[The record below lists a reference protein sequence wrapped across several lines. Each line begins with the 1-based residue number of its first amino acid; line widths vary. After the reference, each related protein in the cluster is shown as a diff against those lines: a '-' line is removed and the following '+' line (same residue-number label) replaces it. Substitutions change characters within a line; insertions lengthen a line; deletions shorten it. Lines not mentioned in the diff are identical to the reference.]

1 MPLLLY
7 KKLAVSH
14 KSHTFATNTSQT
26 LNPSAYRQTLLR
38 INKTYKVMEEL
49 NMRTDDELVALF
61 MSGCNEAFD
70 ELLLRYQD
78 RLYSYISYIVRNDD
92 MADDLFQETFMK
104 AIVTIR
110 QGRYVESGR
119 FSAWLTRIA
128 HNLVIDKYRQ
138 DRNSNVISNDAS
150 DADLFNDVSLSDIT
164 VEMKMITEQSL
175 TDVGRLLK
183 ELPDNQ
189 KEVLYMRFYQD
200 LSFKEI
206 ADATGVS
213 INTALGRMR
222 YGLINLRKM
231 VSERGIVLE
240 VY

>member
-1 MPLLLY
+1 MD
-7 KKLAVSH
+7 KLCKLSDERLVKNYANGDSDA
-14 KSHTFATNTSQT
+14 FD
-26 LNPSAYRQTLLR
+26 TLL
-38 INKTYKVMEEL
+38 
-49 NMRTDDELVALF
+49 A
-61 MSGCNEAFD
+61 
-70 ELLLRYQD
+70 RYQQKI
-78 RLYSYISYIVRNDD
+78 YSYILFLVHDD
-92 MADDLFQETFMK
+92 EVADDLFQETFMK

>member
-1 MPLLLY
+1 MD
-7 KKLAVSH
+7 KLCKLSDEQLVKNYANGDSDA
-14 KSHTFATNTSQT
+14 FD
-26 LNPSAYRQTLLR
+26 TLL
-38 INKTYKVMEEL
+38 
-49 NMRTDDELVALF
+49 A
-61 MSGCNEAFD
+61 
-70 ELLLRYQD
+70 RYQQKI
-78 RLYSYISYIVRNDD
+78 YSYILFLVHDD
-92 MADDLFQETFMK
+92 EVADDLFQETFMK

-222 YGLINLRKM
+222 YGLINLRRM
-231 VSERGIVLE
+231 VSERGIVRE

>member
-1 MPLLLY
+1 MD
-7 KKLAVSH
+7 KLCKLSDEQLVKNYANGDSDA
-14 KSHTFATNTSQT
+14 FD
-26 LNPSAYRQTLLR
+26 TLL
-38 INKTYKVMEEL
+38 
-49 NMRTDDELVALF
+49 A
-61 MSGCNEAFD
+61 
-70 ELLLRYQD
+70 RYQQKI
-78 RLYSYISYIVRNDD
+78 YSYILFLVHDD
-92 MADDLFQETFMK
+92 EVADDLFQETFMK

-189 KEVLYMRFYQD
+189 KEVLYLRFYQD

>member
-1 MPLLLY
+1 MD
-7 KKLAVSH
+7 KLCKLSDEQLVKNYANGDSDA
-14 KSHTFATNTSQT
+14 FD
-26 LNPSAYRQTLLR
+26 TLL
-38 INKTYKVMEEL
+38 
-49 NMRTDDELVALF
+49 A
-61 MSGCNEAFD
+61 
-70 ELLLRYQD
+70 RYQQKI
-78 RLYSYISYIVRNDD
+78 YSYILFLVHDD
-92 MADDLFQETFMK
+92 EVADDLFQETFMK

-128 HNLVIDKYRQ
+128 HNHVIDKYRQ

-150 DADLFNDVSLSDIT
+150 DADLFNDASLSDIT

>member
-1 MPLLLY
+1 MD
-7 KKLAVSH
+7 KLCKLSDEQLVKNYANGDSDA
-14 KSHTFATNTSQT
+14 FD
-26 LNPSAYRQTLLR
+26 TLL
-38 INKTYKVMEEL
+38 
-49 NMRTDDELVALF
+49 A
-61 MSGCNEAFD
+61 
-70 ELLLRYQD
+70 RYQQKI
-78 RLYSYISYIVRNDD
+78 YSYILFLVHDD
-92 MADDLFQETFMK
+92 EVADDLFQETFMK

-175 TDVGRLLK
+175 TDVGLLLK

>member
-1 MPLLLY
+1 MD
-7 KKLAVSH
+7 KLCKLSDEQLVKNYANGDSDA
-14 KSHTFATNTSQT
+14 FD
-26 LNPSAYRQTLLR
+26 TLL
-38 INKTYKVMEEL
+38 
-49 NMRTDDELVALF
+49 A
-61 MSGCNEAFD
+61 
-70 ELLLRYQD
+70 RYQQKI
-78 RLYSYISYIVRNDD
+78 YSYILFLVHDD
-92 MADDLFQETFMK
+92 EVADDLFQETFMK

-119 FSAWLTRIA
+119 LSAWLTRIA

-150 DADLFNDVSLSDIT
+150 DADLFNDASLSDIT

>member
-1 MPLLLY
+1 MD
-7 KKLAVSH
+7 KLCKLSDEQLVKNYANGDSYA
-14 KSHTFATNTSQT
+14 FD
-26 LNPSAYRQTLLR
+26 TLL
-38 INKTYKVMEEL
+38 
-49 NMRTDDELVALF
+49 A
-61 MSGCNEAFD
+61 
-70 ELLLRYQD
+70 RYQQKI
-78 RLYSYISYIVRNDD
+78 YSYILFLVHDD
-92 MADDLFQETFMK
+92 EVADDLFQETFMK

-150 DADLFNDVSLSDIT
+150 DADLFNDATLSDIT

-231 VSERGIVLE
+231 VSERGTVLE

>member
-1 MPLLLY
+1 M
-7 KKLAVSH
+7 
-14 KSHTFATNTSQT
+14 
-26 LNPSAYRQTLLR
+26 
-38 INKTYKVMEEL
+38 
-49 NMRTDDELVALF
+49 
-61 MSGCNEAFD
+61 
-70 ELLLRYQD
+70 
-78 RLYSYISYIVRNDD
+78 
-92 MADDLFQETFMK
+92 
-104 AIVTIR
+104 
-110 QGRYVESGR
+110 ESGR

>member
-1 MPLLLY
+1 MD
-7 KKLAVSH
+7 KLCKLSDEQLVKNYANGDSDA
-14 KSHTFATNTSQT
+14 FD
-26 LNPSAYRQTLLR
+26 TLL
-38 INKTYKVMEEL
+38 
-49 NMRTDDELVALF
+49 A
-61 MSGCNEAFD
+61 
-70 ELLLRYQD
+70 RYQQKI
-78 RLYSYISYIVRNDD
+78 YSYILFLVHDD
-92 MADDLFQETFMK
+92 EVADDLFQETFMK

-150 DADLFNDVSLSDIT
+150 DADLFNDASLSDIT

-222 YGLINLRKM
+222 YGLINLRNM

>member
-1 MPLLLY
+1 MD
-7 KKLAVSH
+7 KLCKLSDEQLVKNYANGDSDA
-14 KSHTFATNTSQT
+14 FD
-26 LNPSAYRQTLLR
+26 TLL
-38 INKTYKVMEEL
+38 
-49 NMRTDDELVALF
+49 A
-61 MSGCNEAFD
+61 
-70 ELLLRYQD
+70 RYQQKI
-78 RLYSYISYIVRNDD
+78 YSYILFLVHDD
-92 MADDLFQETFMK
+92 EVAYDLFQETFMK

-150 DADLFNDVSLSDIT
+150 DADLFNDASLSDIT

>member
-1 MPLLLY
+1 MD
-7 KKLAVSH
+7 KLCKLSDEQLVKNYANGDSYA
-14 KSHTFATNTSQT
+14 FD
-26 LNPSAYRQTLLR
+26 TLL
-38 INKTYKVMEEL
+38 
-49 NMRTDDELVALF
+49 A
-61 MSGCNEAFD
+61 
-70 ELLLRYQD
+70 RYQQKI
-78 RLYSYISYIVRNDD
+78 YSYILFLVHDD
-92 MADDLFQETFMK
+92 EVADDLFQETFMK

-150 DADLFNDVSLSDIT
+150 DADLFNDATLSDIT

>member
-1 MPLLLY
+1 MD
-7 KKLAVSH
+7 KLCKLSDEQLVKNYSNGDSDA
-14 KSHTFATNTSQT
+14 FD
-26 LNPSAYRQTLLR
+26 TLL
-38 INKTYKVMEEL
+38 
-49 NMRTDDELVALF
+49 A
-61 MSGCNEAFD
+61 
-70 ELLLRYQD
+70 RYQQKI
-78 RLYSYISYIVRNDD
+78 YSYILFLVHDD
-92 MADDLFQETFMK
+92 EVADDLFQETFMK

>member
-1 MPLLLY
+1 MD
-7 KKLAVSH
+7 KLCKLSDEQLVKNYANGDSDA
-14 KSHTFATNTSQT
+14 FD
-26 LNPSAYRQTLLR
+26 TLL
-38 INKTYKVMEEL
+38 
-49 NMRTDDELVALF
+49 A
-61 MSGCNEAFD
+61 
-70 ELLLRYQD
+70 RYQQKI
-78 RLYSYISYIVRNDD
+78 YSYILFLVHDD
-92 MADDLFQETFMK
+92 EVADDLFQETFMK

-231 VSERGIVLE
+231 GSERGIVLE

>member
-1 MPLLLY
+1 MD
-7 KKLAVSH
+7 KLCKLSDEQLVKNYANGDSDA
-14 KSHTFATNTSQT
+14 FD
-26 LNPSAYRQTLLR
+26 TLL
-38 INKTYKVMEEL
+38 
-49 NMRTDDELVALF
+49 A
-61 MSGCNEAFD
+61 
-70 ELLLRYQD
+70 RYQQKI
-78 RLYSYISYIVRNDD
+78 YSYILFLVHDD
-92 MADDLFQETFMK
+92 EVADDLFQETFMK

-128 HNLVIDKYRQ
+128 HNLMIDKYRQ

-150 DADLFNDVSLSDIT
+150 DADLFNDASLSDIT

>member
-1 MPLLLY
+1 MD
-7 KKLAVSH
+7 KLCKLSDEQLVKNYANGDSDA
-14 KSHTFATNTSQT
+14 FD
-26 LNPSAYRQTLLR
+26 TLL
-38 INKTYKVMEEL
+38 
-49 NMRTDDELVALF
+49 A
-61 MSGCNEAFD
+61 
-70 ELLLRYQD
+70 RYQQKI
-78 RLYSYISYIVRNDD
+78 YSYILFLVHDD
-92 MADDLFQETFMK
+92 EVADDLFQETFMK

-164 VEMKMITEQSL
+164 VEMKMITAQSL

>member
-1 MPLLLY
+1 MD
-7 KKLAVSH
+7 KLCKLSDEQLVKNYANGDSDA
-14 KSHTFATNTSQT
+14 FD
-26 LNPSAYRQTLLR
+26 TLL
-38 INKTYKVMEEL
+38 
-49 NMRTDDELVALF
+49 A
-61 MSGCNEAFD
+61 
-70 ELLLRYQD
+70 RYQQKI
-78 RLYSYISYIVRNDD
+78 YSYILFLVHDD
-92 MADDLFQETFMK
+92 EVADDLFQETFMK
-104 AIVTIR
+104 AIVTFR

-150 DADLFNDVSLSDIT
+150 DADLFNDASLSDIT

>member
-1 MPLLLY
+1 MD
-7 KKLAVSH
+7 KLCKLSDEQLVKNYANGDSDA
-14 KSHTFATNTSQT
+14 FD
-26 LNPSAYRQTLLR
+26 TLL
-38 INKTYKVMEEL
+38 
-49 NMRTDDELVALF
+49 A
-61 MSGCNEAFD
+61 
-70 ELLLRYQD
+70 RYQQKI
-78 RLYSYISYIVRNDD
+78 YSYILFLVHDD
-92 MADDLFQETFMK
+92 EVADDLFQETFMK

-150 DADLFNDVSLSDIT
+150 DADLFNEVSLSDIT

>member
-1 MPLLLY
+1 MD
-7 KKLAVSH
+7 KLCKLSDERLVKNYANGDSDA
-14 KSHTFATNTSQT
+14 FD
-26 LNPSAYRQTLLR
+26 TLL
-38 INKTYKVMEEL
+38 
-49 NMRTDDELVALF
+49 A
-61 MSGCNEAFD
+61 
-70 ELLLRYQD
+70 RYQQKI
-78 RLYSYISYIVRNDD
+78 YSYILFLVHDD
-92 MADDLFQETFMK
+92 EVADDLFQETFMK

-150 DADLFNDVSLSDIT
+150 DADLFNDASLSDIT

>member
-1 MPLLLY
+1 MD
-7 KKLAVSH
+7 KLCKLSDEQLVKNYVNGDSDA
-14 KSHTFATNTSQT
+14 FD
-26 LNPSAYRQTLLR
+26 TLL
-38 INKTYKVMEEL
+38 
-49 NMRTDDELVALF
+49 A
-61 MSGCNEAFD
+61 
-70 ELLLRYQD
+70 RYQQKI
-78 RLYSYISYIVRNDD
+78 YSYILFLVHDD
-92 MADDLFQETFMK
+92 EVADDLFQETFMK

-150 DADLFNDVSLSDIT
+150 DADLFNDASLSDIT

-183 ELPDNQ
+183 KLPDNQ

>member
-1 MPLLLY
+1 MD
-7 KKLAVSH
+7 KLCKLSGEQLVKNYANGDSDA
-14 KSHTFATNTSQT
+14 FD
-26 LNPSAYRQTLLR
+26 TLL
-38 INKTYKVMEEL
+38 
-49 NMRTDDELVALF
+49 A
-61 MSGCNEAFD
+61 
-70 ELLLRYQD
+70 RYQQKI
-78 RLYSYISYIVRNDD
+78 YSYILFLVHDD
-92 MADDLFQETFMK
+92 EVADDLFQETFMK

-150 DADLFNDVSLSDIT
+150 DADLFNDASLSDIT